1 MPFSLRSPVFAAAF
15 AVAFVTF
22 PLIGRSSPDSPKDG
36 GVTIT
41 RVYTGWKEGSSFK
54 RISEYFSGKEN
65 TGGTIVLRT
74 HPDQRSGF
82 YFLVRASN
90 PGAPVVPVKI
100 KVELITPT
108 DTKPKT
114 YTFSTDLKSGQNLL
128 DLGLTADD
136 WPDAKAN
143 PVAWKIDFLG
153 SGDSLLA
160 SEKSYLWERPV
171 TK

>member
-1 MPFSLRSPVFAAAF
+1 MRFSLRSSVFAAAF
-15 AVAFVTF
+15 SVALVTS
-22 PLIGRSSPDSPKDG
+22 PLISRGSPDSPQNAG
-36 GVTIT
+36 IAIT
-41 RVYTGWKEGSSFK
+41 RVYTGWKEGASFK

-74 HPDQRSGF
+74 HPDQRSGY

-90 PGAPVVPVKI
+90 PGAPVPVKI
-100 KVELITPT
+100 SIELITPT

-114 YTFSTDLKSGQNLL
+114 YTFSTGLKSGQNLL

-136 WPDAKAN
+136 WPDEKAN

-153 SGDSLLA
+153 SGDSVLA